1 MTPDSVTALVAQAR
15 DGDRPAFGRL
25 VQRFQD
31 FAVACAYARLGDREA
46 ARDAAQEALVDAFL
60 HLPELREP
68 AAFPGWLRRIVF
80 KHCDRLVRGKRPA
93 IASLDRVAELGD
105 DAPSAS
111 EALASGEDGM
121 RLRAALEALPEQE
134 RMLLAL
140 QYLGGQGQREIASH
154 LELPLSTVKKRL
166 HTARRRLRERW
177 MTMVHEELET
187 LRPSQDDGFSSTIEL
202 FLAVRAGDVNS
213 VRAVLDRRPEL
224 VDAEETWERD
234 GALHRELPVPS
245 RATPL
250 IRAAERG
257 DLALV
262 ELLLERGA
270 EVDRDCGCQGG
281 ESALWAATV
290 AHRTPVVERLLAAG
304 ADPDATAFSGHTPLH
319 VAAIRGFDDIARL
332 LLSHGADPDRSSHD
346 GRTAAEWAR
355 SKGHAAIVE
364 RLEPGSTG
372 VRPARA
378 LDAPL
383 TECFAT
389 GIKALDLF
397 APLRPGFAVR
407 VHGGAGVGQSV
418 LLAEL
423 SQRAHTQGWAVVWAA
438 WARRDWEEGE
448 VEELLAETGTAT
460 FVRLLRSGAGD
471 SEAQRRALAE
481 HALRAAEEERAT
493 GRPVLLVLMRAEG
506 YEADVEALR
515 PGRRGEGAPIT
526 TLDLAPWR
534 TASRREV
541 PQLSAP
547 FDAQIVLD
555 PLLARCRHF
564 PAIDPVTSTS
574 RALGPEGI
582 GAHRAEVSVRARQL
596 LARYREL
603 DANAC
608 VEDLPPEQRALAERA
623 RRLQAYLTQPF
634 FTAESFH
641 GRPGSFV
648 TPERLVEDVEA
659 LLAGSSEEL
668 DARHYLYRGTLDDV
682 RAAAEREGAD
692 PAYPYGARVPG

>member
-1 MTPDSVTALVAQAR
+1 
-15 DGDRPAFGRL
+15 
-25 VQRFQD
+25 
-31 FAVACAYARLGDREA
+31 
-46 ARDAAQEALVDAFL
+46 
-60 HLPELREP
+60 
-68 AAFPGWLRRIVF
+68 
-80 KHCDRLVRGKRPA
+80 
-93 IASLDRVAELGD
+93 
-105 DAPSAS
+105 
-111 EALASGEDGM
+111 
-121 RLRAALEALPEQE
+121 
-134 RMLLAL
+134 
-140 QYLGGQGQREIASH
+140 
-154 LELPLSTVKKRL
+154 
-166 HTARRRLRERW
+166 
-177 MTMVHEELET
+177 MTMVQEELET

-202 FLAVRAGDVNS
+202 FLAVRAGDVDG

-224 VDAEETWERD
+224 VDAEEAWERD
-234 GALHRELPVPS
+234 ETLHRELPLPT

-262 ELLLERGA
+262 DLLLERGA
-270 EVDRDCGCQGG
+270 EVGRDCGCQGG
-281 ESALWAATV
+281 ESALWAGTV
-290 AHRTPVVERLLAAG
+290 AHRTAVVERLLAAG

-319 VAAIRGFDDIARL
+319 VAAIRGFDDIAEL
-332 LLSHGADPDRSSHD
+332 LLRHGAHPDRRSHD

-364 RLEPGSTG
+364 RLEPGSTRVG
-372 VRPARA
+372 S
-378 LDAPL
+378 APGAGASL
-383 TECFAT
+383 AGCFTT

-397 APLRPGFAVR
+397 APLRPGYVVR

-448 VEELLAETGTAT
+448 VEELLAETGTAA

-471 SEAQRRALAE
+471 SEAQRRGLAE
-481 HALRAAEEERAT
+481 QALRAAEEERVL

-515 PGRRGEGAPIT
+515 PGRPSQGAPIT
-526 TLDLAPWR
+526 TLDLTPWR
-534 TASRREV
+534 GASRRE
-541 PQLSAP
+541 PPALAAP

-564 PAIDPVTSTS
+564 PAIDPLASSS
-574 RALGPEGI
+574 RALESEAI
-582 GAHRAEVSVRARQL
+582 GAHRAAIAAQARHL
-596 LARYREL
+596 LARSREL
-603 DANAC
+603 DAGVPAEN
-608 VEDLPPEQRALAERA
+608 LPPDQRALVLRA
-623 RRLQAYLTQPF
+623 LRLQAYLTQPF

-648 TPERLVEDVEA
+648 TPDRLVEDVQA

-668 DARHYLYRGTLDDV
+668 DVRHYLYRGTLEDV
-682 RAAAEREGAD
+682 RAAAAHEGRD
-692 PAYPYGARVPG
+692 PASPIGVRAPG

>member
-1 MTPDSVTALVAQAR
+1 MTTDSVTALVTEAR
-15 DGDRPAFGRL
+15 EGDRFAFTRL
-25 VQRFQD
+25 VHRFQD
-31 FAVACAYARLGDREA
+31 FAVACAYARLGDPEA
-46 ARDAAQEALVDAFL
+46 ARDAAQEALVDAYL
-60 HLPELREP
+60 HLAQLREP

-93 IASLDRVAELGD
+93 IASLDRVAEPGD
-105 DAPSAS
+105 DTPSAP
-111 EALASGEDGM
+111 EALARGEEQS

-154 LELPLSTVKKRL
+154 LELPLTTVKKRL

-177 MTMVHEELET
+177 MTMVREELET

-202 FLAVRAGDVNS
+202 FLAVRAGDVDT

-224 VDAEETWERD
+224 VDAEETWERHES
-234 GALHRELPVPS
+234 LQRELPLPS

-281 ESALWAATV
+281 ESALWAGTV
-290 AHRTPVVERLLAAG
+290 AHRTAVVARLLEAG

-332 LLSHGADPDRSSHD
+332 LLSYGAHPDRRSHD
-346 GRTAAEWAR
+346 GRTAVEWAR
-355 SKGHAAIVE
+355 SKGHASIAL
-364 RLEPGSTG
+364 RLEPGST
-372 VRPARA
+372 RASPASA
-378 LDAPL
+378 MDAPL
-383 TECFAT
+383 AECFTT

-397 APLRPGFAVR
+397 APLRPGFVVR
-407 VHGGAGVGQSV
+407 VHGGASVGQSV

-423 SQRAHTQGWAVVWAA
+423 SQRVHTQGWAVVWAA

-448 VEELLAETGTAT
+448 VEELLAETGTAA
-460 FVRLLRSGAGD
+460 FVRLHRSGAGD
-471 SEAQRRALAE
+471 SEAKRRGLAE

-493 GRPVLLVLMRAEG
+493 GRPVLLVLLRAEG

-515 PGRRGEGAPIT
+515 PGRPSQGAPIT
-526 TLDLAPWR
+526 TLDLTPWR
-534 TASRREV
+534 VASQREA
-541 PQLSAP
+541 PQLVAP

-555 PLLARCRHF
+555 PLLARRGHF
-564 PAIDPVTSTS
+564 PAIDPLTSTS
-574 RALGPEGI
+574 RALESEGPGVQ
-582 GAHRAEVSVRARQL
+582 RAAVAARARGL

-603 DANAC
+603 DANAR

-648 TPERLVEDVEA
+648 TPERVVEDVEA

-682 RAAAEREGAD
+682 RAAAEREGRG
-692 PAYPYGARVPG
+692 PAWP